1 MNMQSTTD
9 TRNLTATYVAQLSD
23 LQRLGLEA
31 LINSRR
37 GYVYNNPPP
46 GKKYRWSVHIT
57 DEKISYRQN
66 REEVF
71 SLWGHVSTVER
82 VIAHWNGTVGDD
94 LDRRVMD
101 RQRSTDT
108 STDTRISDVD
118 WFAHPILTTM
128 FDGTE
133 KWTISQHVTSNELVV
148 FTRGSD
154 GHRVI
159 LDNDLF
165 FRSFDTWSTTTY
177 DHGYVVLYQNFHGG
191 KKVTLDTFHYPRIG
205 SARVDRVDWN
215 EDRVYWQYG
224 AGWTRAALRQWSLD

>member
-1 MNMQSTTD
+1 
-9 TRNLTATYVAQLSD
+9 
-23 LQRLGLEA
+23 
-31 LINSRR
+31 
-37 GYVYNNPPP
+37 
-46 GKKYRWSVHIT
+46 
-57 DEKISYRQN
+57 
-66 REEVF
+66 
-71 SLWGHVSTVER
+71 
-82 VIAHWNGTVGDD
+82 
-94 LDRRVMD
+94 
-101 RQRSTDT
+101 
-108 STDTRISDVD
+108 
-118 WFAHPILTTM
+118 M

-205 SARVDRVDWN
+205 VDWN